1 MIVAQQDPGPRAWQW
16 RLALQNAWLHRGLWY
31 WLSQPLAALYGVVT
45 GIRQLL
51 YQQGICKTYAL
62 PVPVIV
68 VGNLVAGGAGKTPTV
83 MAVVETL
90 RRHGY
95 RPGVVS
101 RGYGRNSCKVQEV
114 LLGSAAQLAGDE
126 PLLIKRRLGDEVPV
140 FVGCKRVQA
149 ARALLARYAQTD
161 CLVFDDGLQH
171 WALGRD
177 VSVLVID
184 ERGWGNGALL
194 PSGPLRQ
201 RPPASTPAATLVL
214 YNALSVTTALPGTL
228 AVSRLA
234 ALIPLEQWSP
244 NWPSA
249 QPIDE
254 TLEQLRQSG
263 AEQGGWYAA
272 AGMARPER
280 FFGLLERHELN
291 LQRLPL
297 RDHFG
302 FAQCPWPLTTQGVVV
317 TEKDAIKLQ
326 QQPWVAQ
333 QAAQV
338 WVARLGFE
346 LSDECQAQLLKLMH
360 KDKTYGQPSD

>member
-1 MIVAQQDPGPRAWQW
+1 MIVAQQDQRPRVWQW

-45 GIRQLL
+45 WIRQWL
-51 YQQGICKTYAL
+51 YQQRVCKTCVL

-90 RRHGY
+90 RRYGY

-101 RGYGRNSCKVQEV
+101 RGYGRNSCEVQEV
-114 LLGSAAQLAGDE
+114 FLGSAVQWTGDE

-140 FVGCKRVQA
+140 FVGSKRVQA
-149 ARALLARYAQTD
+149 ARALLARYAQID
-161 CLVFDDGLQH
+161 CLVCDDGLQH

-177 VSVLVID
+177 VTVLVID

-201 RPPASTPAATLVL
+201 RPPNATPAATMVV
-214 YNALSVTTALPGTL
+214 YNPLCVTTALPGTL

-244 NWPSA
+244 AWQPA
-249 QPIDE
+249 QPIVE
-254 TLEQLRQSG
+254 TLEQLRQRG
-263 AEQGGWYAA
+263 AVQGEWYAA

-280 FFGLLERHELN
+280 FFGLLERHGLN

-297 RDHFG
+297 RDHFN
-302 FAQCPWPLTTQGVVV
+302 FAHCPWPLTAQGVVV

-333 QAAQV
+333 RATQI

-346 LSDECQAQLLKLMH
+346 LSAECQAQLLKLMH
-360 KDKTYGQPSD
+360 KDKT